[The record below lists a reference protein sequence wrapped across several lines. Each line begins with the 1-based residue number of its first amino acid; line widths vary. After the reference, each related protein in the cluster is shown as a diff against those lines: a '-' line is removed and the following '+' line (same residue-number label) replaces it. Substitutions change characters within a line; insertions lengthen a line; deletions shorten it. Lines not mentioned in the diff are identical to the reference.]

1 MKERIER
8 LQAALPEGI
17 DAALITAQVN
27 RRYYT
32 GFPSSAGTLLVTRGS
47 CTFFIDFRYYEAAQ
61 RTITGCEVVLQGKLA
76 QQLQEAAAKNGVQ
89 TVGIETGYT
98 TVEQVARFKE
108 MLPSVTLLE
117 DNRLNNLIL
126 AQRRIKSED
135 EIQKILAAQQ
145 LSEQALEKLLPSI
158 KAGKTERELALEL
171 EYTTLKLGSQ
181 RAAFD
186 FIVVGGPNSALPH
199 GVPGDRP
206 LQKGDLITF
215 DFGSVVDGYCSDMT
229 RTLALGQPA
238 GKGAEIYG
246 IVLRAQLAALEA
258 VGPGVCCADVDKVAR
273 DIIEQAGYGPRF
285 GHNLGHGLGLEV
297 HEAPSFGQA
306 NQELCQPGMVMSVE
320 PGIYLAGCCGCRIED
335 LVVVT
340 EQGMR
345 NLNRFPK
352 ELMVL

>member
-32 GFPSSAGTLLVTRGS
+32 GFPSSAGTLLVTREAAV
-47 CTFFIDFRYYEAAQ
+47 FFIDFRYYEAAQ
-61 RTITGCEVVLQGKLA
+61 RVISGCDVVLQGKLG
-76 QQLQEAAAKNGVQ
+76 QQLREAAEKYGVK
-89 TVGIETGYT
+89 TIGIETGYV
-98 TVEQVARFKE
+98 TVEQAARFKE
-108 MLPSVTLLE
+108 MLPNVTLLD
-117 DNRLNNLIL
+117 DNRINDLIL
-126 AQRRIKSED
+126 EQRRIKGED

-158 KAGKTERELALEL
+158 KPGKTERELALEL

-206 LQKGDLITF
+206 LQKGDLVTI

-229 RTLALGQPA
+229 RTFAVGQPA
-238 GKGAEIYG
+238 GKGAEIYEV
-246 IVLRAQLAALEA
+246 VLKAQLAALEA
-258 VGPGVCCADVDKVAR
+258 IAPGVRCADVDKIAR
-273 DIIEQAGYGPRF
+273 DIITQAGYGEQF
-285 GHNLGHGLGLEV
+285 GHNLGHSLGLEV
-297 HEAPSFGQA
+297 HESPSFGQA
-306 NQELCQPGMVMSVE
+306 NQELCRTGMVMSVE

-340 EQGMR
+340 QDGVR

-352 ELMVL
+352 ELMIL